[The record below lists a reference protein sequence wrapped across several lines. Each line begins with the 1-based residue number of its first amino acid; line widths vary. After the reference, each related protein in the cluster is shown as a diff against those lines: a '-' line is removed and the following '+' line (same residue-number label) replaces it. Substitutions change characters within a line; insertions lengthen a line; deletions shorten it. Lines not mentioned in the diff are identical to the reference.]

1 MPPLLPI
8 CLLET
13 GAENIPKRRPGL
25 AVDPIVC
32 LNGENARA
40 YLCGSTD
47 ARRED
52 GCLRA
57 PAACTGKGRRYAEP
71 SVVTCDIGRAGAD
84 KSVSVEGAEADPS
97 LTPAEGSEPASHRL
111 GHAEDGRNHRSELV
125 CASPVDPLDTHR
137 PPALRRLVHAAAE
150 LHARAA
156 RPIAPLTED
165 ALGLGSRVD

>member
-13 GAENIPKRRPGL
+13 GAENVPKRGPGL
-25 AVDPIVC
+25 AVDPVVC
-32 LNGENARA
+32 LNGEHAGA

-71 SVVTCDIGRAGAD
+71 SVVTYDIGRAGAD

-111 GHAEDGRNHRSELV
+111 GHAEDSRNHRSEWSAQLRSIRSTRTDLLRSGGW
-125 CASPVDPLDTHR
+125 CTPRRNFTHER
-137 PPALRRLVHAAAE
+137 PGR
-150 LHARAA
+150 
-156 RPIAPLTED
+156 
-165 ALGLGSRVD
+165 